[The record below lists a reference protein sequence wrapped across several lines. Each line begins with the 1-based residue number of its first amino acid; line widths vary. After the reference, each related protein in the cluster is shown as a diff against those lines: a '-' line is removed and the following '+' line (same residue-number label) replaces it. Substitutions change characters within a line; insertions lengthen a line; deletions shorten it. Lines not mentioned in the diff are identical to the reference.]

1 MAELNLRMSAVTAIN
16 RISERVRGANFATCD
31 VPQIEQELKSVE
43 RHYIRFVHNHE
54 VLVGAA
60 ESQELPAHDLLWEQ
74 VETTYNQTCVE
85 LNRKLLECKIST
97 RPSTIGKSSEA
108 SNAASN
114 AVPKSTE
121 SSNAENAVSTFD
133 IKLDPVSIPDFDGS
147 YSNWLAFKDL
157 FETLVHK
164 ATFPEAYKVSK
175 LRQAVSASAVPLIGG
190 LYSGGYEEVWA
201 ALKDRFDNQKLL
213 AEIHVS
219 RFINIK
225 TATDETAKTLLTVVD
240 TVQESLRALRV
251 MKLPVDQWDAL
262 AVPIVVSKLPGHTQR
277 LSVVLSA

>member
-1 MAELNLRMSAVTAIN
+1 M
-16 RISERVRGANFATCD
+16 
-31 VPQIEQELKSVE
+31 
-43 RHYIRFVHNHE
+43 
-54 VLVGAA
+54 
-60 ESQELPAHDLLWEQ
+60 
-74 VETTYNQTCVE
+74 
-85 LNRKLLECKIST
+85 
-97 RPSTIGKSSEA
+97 
-108 SNAASN
+108 
-114 AVPKSTE
+114 
-121 SSNAENAVSTFD
+121 
-133 IKLDPVSIPDFDGS
+133 
-147 YSNWLAFKDL
+147 
-157 FETLVHK
+157 
-164 ATFPEAYKVSK
+164 
-175 LRQAVSASAVPLIGG
+175 PLIGG

-219 RFINIK
+219 IFINIK